1 MRFIV
6 GDGFQGLQQACQEI
20 YPRARFQRCWV
31 HITRMIRLS
40 IYSNNLIE
48 GWNKHLKR
56 RISHKEQFPSIESLD
71 TFVCTFASEYN
82 AKFFGKIHRGF
93 GAAFSELQNMFGN

>member
-1 MRFIV
+1 MYNFLV
-6 GDGFQGLQQACQEI
+6 TWSSK
-20 YPRARFQRCWV
+20 YPK
-31 HITRMIRLS
+31 ITNTLSDITDVFTFLNFPESIRSS

-71 TFVCTFASEYN
+71 SFVCTFASEYN

-93 GAAFSELQNMFGN
+93 GAAFSQLQNMFGN